1 MAIANLSN
9 GLASLVE
16 TIVKAGVVNSA
27 YLTRG
32 AARIPVDQMKGK
44 RAGDTYSF
52 VIDQITAAYS
62 SALDSNGKVAM
73 GSLGAPIKV
82 DLKVGYSAVQLSLG
96 AISKALELGDW
107 KDLAKE
113 IGAEIV
119 NTFALNTAVA
129 DMGKVEHEFVNDVKG
144 IAKVSATLAATYTGK
159 QYGFA
164 SPIVVGEIQGEG
176 RNLQPISIEPQWGVG
191 LEGKVFNI
199 GELRSMNL
207 PTISG
212 DTSVTIAH
220 TKDAETATLTGATA
234 GKCYKRGTLVVYATS
249 ATTGTVI
256 AGKGNATVSAGAAD
270 GDSYAPVIVRIEGAQ
285 AWGDAGDCLDGA
297 DNKTPIEGIT
307 IAQSEVKQGGFA
319 VNHEFAM
326 AGAGGVA
333 NANKVKVVWLK
344 AA

>member
-32 AARIPVDQMKGK
+32 AKRIPLDQMKGK
-44 RAGDTYSF
+44 RAGESYSF

-62 SALDSNGKVAM
+62 NALDSNGKVAM
-73 GSLGAPIKV
+73 GSLGAPVKV
-82 DLKVGYSAVQLSLG
+82 TLKIGYAGVKVSLG

-107 KDLAKE
+107 NELAKE
-113 IGAEIV
+113 IGAELV
-119 NTFALNTAVA
+119 NTFELNTLIA
-129 DMGKVEHEFVNDVKG
+129 DMGNVGHEFVTNVKG
-144 IAKVSATLAATYTGK
+144 LAKASATLAATYKDK

-164 SPIVVGEIQGEG
+164 SPIVIGEIQGEG
-176 RNLQPISIEPQWGVG
+176 RNLQPVTIEPQWGVG

-199 GELRSMNL
+199 GELRSMNMPL
-207 PTISG
+207 IEG
-212 DTSVTIAH
+212 NTSVTIAH
-220 TKDAETATLTGATA
+220 TKNAATATLTGATA
-234 GKCYKRGTLVVYATS
+234 GKCYKKGDLVVYATS
-249 ATTGTVI
+249 ATAGVVLS
-256 AGKGNATVSAGAAD
+256 GKGNANLSETAAE
-270 GDSYAPVIVRIEGAQ
+270 GDNYAPVLIRIDQAQ

-297 DNKTPIEGIT
+297 DNKSSIEGIT

-333 NANKVKVVWLK
+333 VADKVKVVWLK
-344 AA
+344 A